1 MADYPEHVDETGCIP
16 KDIME
21 KLARYQFISP
31 IIPKEYGGAG
41 ADYVSYAIIMEE
53 ISKDVLPQE
62 PLSQQGLLWLPC
74 LCLTLERKYK
84 NKSI

>member
-1 MADYPEHVDETGCIP
+1 MYPKRYYG
-16 KDIME
+16 

-53 ISKDVLPQE
+53 ISKRCASTGTFITAGASLVALPLFNFGTEIQKQKYLNLLLQE
-62 PLSQQGLLWLPC
+62 K
-74 LCLTLERKYK
+74 R
-84 NKSI
+84 